1 MWGEKVNIT
10 KIKVKTANII
20 IETKLLQSA
29 FD

>member
-1 MWGEKVNIT
+1 MWGAKVNIA